1 MLGHVWSFHYD
12 SKAEY
17 NGRQIQMSV
26 ELLKLYRDES
36 FVQQGV
42 DVGLL
47 EVVHGDVGHKG
58 GVGLGGVVGVVVHV
72 HSGGGVG

>member
-1 MLGHVWSFHYD
+1 
-12 SKAEY
+12 
-17 NGRQIQMSV
+17 MSV
-26 ELLKLYRDES
+26 ELLKAYRDES

-72 HSGGGVG
+72 HSGGDVG